1 MGEADKVG
9 DVRDRGA
16 DPEAGICAAGFF
28 TLLLS
33 FFEPPFSIFMGAG
46 QDTLSH
52 RLWIQSGAHNATVPQ
67 NQTQS
72 ILVTIMNIGPTS
84 LSIKLAFGGSRH
96 GDK

>member
-1 MGEADKVG
+1 MREASKAG
-9 DVRDRGA
+9 GGRDGGA
-16 DPEAGICAAGFF
+16 DSEAGIRAADFS

-46 QDTLSH
+46 QDTPPL

-72 ILVTIMNIGPTS
+72 ILVTIMNIGPTF
-84 LSIKLAFGGSRH
+84 LSIKLGFGRGRH
-96 GDK
+96 GDE

>member
-1 MGEADKVG
+1 
-9 DVRDRGA
+9 VRGANKAGGVHDRGA
-16 DPEAGICAAGFF
+16 GSEAGIRAADFF

-33 FFEPPFSIFMGAG
+33 FFGLPFSILMGAG

-52 RLWIQSGAHNATVPQ
+52 RLWIQSGAHNAIVPQ
-67 NQTQS
+67 NQAKS

-96 GDK
+96 GDE